1 MPNSEQILNGL
12 STIANQW
19 QLLAI
24 AWHVYFAVLIGGL
37 TLGLRPS
44 KRVGAILLALPLL
57 SVSILAWLAANPFN
71 GLLFALASIALLVIA
86 VRLPQE
92 QVEAAPFW
100 LTSAG
105 TFLFLFGWLYPHFL
119 ESASFLPYLYA
130 APTGLIPC
138 PTLSIVTGLSL
149 MVRGL
154 ESRAWSVV
162 LGGMGLFY
170 ALFGAIRLGV
180 TIDLILLVG
189 ALLTLLV
196 AFWPKIGA
204 PKQILAHE
212 G

>member
-1 MPNSEQILNGL
+1 MPNSGQILNGL

-24 AWHVYFAVLIGGL
+24 AWHIYFAVLVGGL
-37 TLGLRPS
+37 ALGFRPS
-44 KRVGAILLALPLL
+44 KRVGAILLTLPLL

-71 GLLFALASIALLVIA
+71 GLLFALASMALLVIA
-86 VRLPQE
+86 IRLPQE
-92 QVEAAPFW
+92 QVKIAPLW

-105 TFLFLFGWLYPHFL
+105 AFLFLFGWLYPHFL
-119 ESASFLPYLYA
+119 ESASILPYLYA

-154 ESRAWSVV
+154 ESRAWAVV

-170 ALFGAIRLGV
+170 GLFGAIQLGV
-180 TIDLILLVG
+180 TIDLILLLG
-189 ALLTLLV
+189 ALLILLL
-196 AFWPKIGA
+196 AFLPKTGA
-204 PKQILAHE
+204 PKQLLAHE

>member
-12 STIANQW
+12 SAIANQW
-19 QLLAI
+19 QILAI
-24 AWHVYFAVLIGGL
+24 AWHIYFAVVAGGL
-37 TLGLRPS
+37 VLGFRPS

-71 GLLFALASIALLVIA
+71 SLLFALASIALLIIA
-86 VRLPQE
+86 IRLPQE
-92 QVEAAPFW
+92 QVKIAPLW
-100 LTSAG
+100 LTAAG
-105 TFLFLFGWLYPHFL
+105 TLLFLFGWLYPHFL
-119 ESASFLPYLYA
+119 EGASFLPYLYA
-130 APTGLIPC
+130 APVGLIPC

-180 TIDLILLVG
+180 TIDLILLLV
-189 ALLTLLV
+189 ALLTLLL
-196 AFWPKIGA
+196 AFLPKSGA
-204 PKQILAHE
+204 PKQLLAHE